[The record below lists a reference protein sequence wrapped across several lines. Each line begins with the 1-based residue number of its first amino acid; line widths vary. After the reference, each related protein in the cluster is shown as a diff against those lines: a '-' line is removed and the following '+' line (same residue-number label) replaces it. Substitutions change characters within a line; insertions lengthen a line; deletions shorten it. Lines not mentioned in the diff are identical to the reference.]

1 MSEKLTT
8 LTCASFVE
16 VLASKQPVP
25 GGGGAAALAGAL
37 SSALCSMVGNY
48 TTGKKRYAEVEQDI
62 CRLIAAAGDLS
73 AEFLSLVEKDAEAY
87 ALVGAAYGLPRE
99 DPARP
104 QAIQEA
110 LLAAAQP
117 PLEMVRAAARTL
129 PLLQEMEEKGSVMLV
144 SDVGCAAE
152 LCRAAAAAA
161 RMNVL
166 VNTASMTDKDQAAQM
181 EAEVDG
187 LLAEVEPACVALSA
201 KVVSRIRK
209 DS

>member
-8 LTCASFVE
+8 LTCASFVDA
-16 VLASKQPVP
+16 LASKQPVP

-37 SSALCSMVGNY
+37 SAALCSMVGNY
-48 TTGKKRYAEVEQDI
+48 TTGKKRYAAVEADI
-62 CRLIAAAGDLS
+62 CRLIAAAGDLA

-87 ALVGAAYGLPRE
+87 ALVGAAYGLDKE

-104 QAIQEA
+104 QAIQDA

-117 PLEMVRAAARTL
+117 PLMMVRTAAKTL

-152 LCRAAAAAA
+152 MCRAATTAAA
-161 RMNVL
+161 MNVL
-166 VNTASMTDKDQAAQM
+166 VNTASMTDKGQAGAM
-181 EAEVDG
+181 EAEVDA
-187 LLAEVEPACVALSA
+187 LLAKVVPGCEALSA
-201 KVVSRIRK
+201 KVVHRIRK
-209 DS
+209 DA

>member
-8 LTCASFVE
+8 LTCASFVDA
-16 VLASKQPVP
+16 LAFKQPVP

-37 SSALCSMVGNY
+37 SAALCSMVGNY
-48 TTGKKRYAEVEQDI
+48 TTGKKRYAAVEDDI
-62 CRLIAAAGDLS
+62 QRLIAASGDL
-73 AEFLSLVEKDAEAY
+73 AAQFLTLVEKDAEAY
-87 ALVGAAYGLPRE
+87 ALVGAAYGLGKE
-99 DPARP
+99 DPVRP

-117 PLEMVRAAARTL
+117 PLEMVRTAAKAL

-152 LCRAAAAAA
+152 LCRSAASAAA
-161 RMNVL
+161 MNVL
-166 VNTASMTDKDQAAQM
+166 VNTASMTDRDKAGAM
-181 EAEVDG
+181 EAEVDE
-187 LLAEVEPACVALSA
+187 LLAKVVPGCEALSA